1 MSDDISVRYIS
12 AEFERSLSAFCNWSL
27 EKDEQGKYIDKNT
40 QYAWSE
46 YLRINY
52 LNVLGHGHDSKNPC
66 CIK

>member
-1 MSDDISVRYIS
+1 MPDDKYLS
-12 AEFERSLSAFCNWSL
+12 AEFENSLRAFCNWSL

-52 LNVLGHGHDSKNPC
+52 LSVLEHDYDSKDTC